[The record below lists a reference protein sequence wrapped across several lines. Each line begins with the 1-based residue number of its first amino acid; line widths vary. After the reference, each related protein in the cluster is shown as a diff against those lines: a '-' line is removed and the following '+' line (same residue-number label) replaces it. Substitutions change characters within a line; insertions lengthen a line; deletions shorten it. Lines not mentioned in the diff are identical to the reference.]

1 MYRDGTSRKSQV
13 PFFMKKIIGLTY
25 DLKSDWVPS
34 SDDPV
39 DANAEWDK
47 PRTIERIQE
56 ALEKGGYAT
65 KRIGNVQNLL
75 DQIDELDVDIVL
87 NICEGYKGRNRES
100 QVPLLLEMKGIPFVG
115 SDALT
120 LGITLDKVMA
130 KKIFMAD
137 GIPTPRF
144 FVADSLENL
153 EQLENKHKLTY
164 PLIVKTRHEG
174 TSKGLT
180 ENSRV
185 RDFKSLKREVE
196 IVLTRYH
203 QTALVEEFIRGTECT
218 VPVLGNKNPQAMPVA
233 QICIDGKLE
242 LADKFFTFDMVA
254 YDGLKYVC
262 PSKFSPLLIKK
273 LQDLALKAY
282 RAVECLDFGRV
293 DFRIDEKGNP
303 YVLEINPLPSLAE
316 ADVFNIF
323 PVLIGSNYDETINK
337 ILEFA
342 LERYGMLGQ
351 SANLA
356 LRK

>member
-1 MYRDGTSRKSQV
+1 MG
-13 PFFMKKIIGLTY
+13 KIIGLTY
-25 DLKSDWVPS
+25 DLKSDWIPS
-34 SDDPV
+34 PDDPV

-47 PRTIERIQE
+47 PGTIERIQE
-56 ALEKGGYAT
+56 ALEKGGHTT
-65 KRIGNVQNLL
+65 KKIGNVQNLL
-75 DQIDELDVDIVL
+75 DQIDQLDVDIVL

-100 QVPLLLEMKGIPFVG
+100 QVPLILEMKGIPFVG

-130 KKIFMAD
+130 KKIFVAEE
-137 GIPTPRF
+137 IPTPRF
-144 FVADSLENL
+144 FVANSLENL
-153 EQLENKHKLTY
+153 DQLEEKYNLTY

-185 RDFKSLKREVE
+185 EDLKSLKREVE

-233 QICIDGKLE
+233 QICIDGKVE
-242 LADKFFTFDMVA
+242 LRDKFFTFDMVA
-254 YDGLKYVC
+254 YDGLKYLY
-262 PSKFSPLLIKK
+262 PAQFSSLLIKK
-273 LQDLALKAY
+273 LQDLAISAY
-282 RAVECLDFGRV
+282 SAVECLDFGRV
-293 DFRIDEKGNP
+293 DFRVDEQGNP

-323 PVLIGSNYDETINK
+323 PQLIGSNYDETINK
-337 ILEFA
+337 ILGFA
-342 LERYGMLGQ
+342 LERYGMLAQ
-351 SANLA
+351 QANLA